1 MFRLVATLLSASCLF
16 SCAMPDLP
24 QEFQYWQPLGPTLD
38 QQTVNDLFSNFAHST
53 ASEVGTGQETQ
64 SAVSIAGGVG
74 RSCDGVVGGVRL
86 GQDWPKAKEFAVV
99 SVEGIQL
106 GLHNRR
112 PVLLLEVS
120 PTERG
125 KDDFLLLLPGV
136 QITIGSSYT
145 VCSQVRLNRLPELGD
160 TLLAPYEYMW
170 PSEGMWAAPG
180 HMVFVKE
187 EALGYPLGGDQHV
200 SGVDWTTLVKAPP
213 GLVD

>member
-1 MFRLVATLLSASCLF
+1 M
-16 SCAMPDLP
+16 
-24 QEFQYWQPLGPTLD
+24 
-38 QQTVNDLFSNFAHST
+38 
-53 ASEVGTGQETQ
+53 
-64 SAVSIAGGVG
+64 
-74 RSCDGVVGGVRL
+74 VGGVRL